1 MKKILF
7 LISIPLLFLS
17 FDYSEEVEKIISK
30 DHWEYGRGIGSKSH
44 WEYGRGIGSK
54 SHWEYGRGVGSK
66 SHWEYGRGPTFDE
79 HPLIDVYVGLIS
91 SGEDI
96 PEEFSQFMRTILV
109 EFPYINEI
117 IDLL

>member
-30 DHWEYGRGIGSKSH
+30 DH

-96 PEEFSQFMRTILV
+96 PEGFSQFMRTILV